1 METLRQTAPMIDTPS
16 ARPDTVGERGAS
28 LIEYVLLIAT
38 VAVVSTLGLG
48 LVRNITAGAFE
59 DAAGAMEPDDLTL
72 VADGWRR
79 TVRAE
84 EAGAVTFEV
93 LNGRIR
99 VADVV
104 ARGGWDHDMV
114 LSTYEAVVTFEDA
127 ERSIQVSASLSD
139 GDLNTQVVAVA
150 GAYAAG

>member
-1 METLRQTAPMIDTPS
+1 MPTT
-16 ARPDTVGERGAS
+16 RPTDAVEQGAS

-48 LVRNITAGAFE
+48 LVRNATAGAFE
-59 DAAGAMEPDDLTL
+59 EAAGVLDSDEIPL
-72 VADGWRR
+72 VAEGWRR

-84 EAGAVTFEV
+84 DAGAVTFEV
-93 LNGRIR
+93 LGGTLR

-104 ARGGWDHDMV
+104 ARGGWEHEML
-114 LSTYEAVVTFEDA
+114 LSTNEAVVTFEDE
-127 ERSIQVSASLSD
+127 ERSIEVSASLQD

-150 GAYAAG
+150 AAYAAG